1 MRVTLFHNPSAG
13 DAPLTAD
20 QLQSILSDAG
30 YQVRYQSMQKDWRS
44 ALDDA
49 GALAIVAGGD
59 GTVAKVAIAVAD
71 TDTPLAVLPLGTA
84 NNIGKAL
91 GVFGEIRDLVA
102 SWKDAPLRALDVG
115 VVSGPFGEAR
125 FLEAVGSGV
134 LAELVRRGRTEV
146 DDASEIVHRETDRAL
161 QLLAGILRDAPAAEW
176 EVELDDHD
184 LSGSYIG
191 VEAMNIPFAGPNIPL
206 AGDADLTDG
215 ELDLVLLRDEDRER
229 LLDYVVGRVESGVGA
244 HAQPRRQA
252 RPADPDG
259 AARRLAVA
267 DRRRAGRP
275 GRGRR
280 FAGHRH
286 PPAARRRTG
295 RWRPTKR
302 RSVMICAFSG
312 TSLLHRPSD
321 WGPTANQHPGIPR
334 P

>member
-1 MRVTLFHNPSAG
+1 VRVTLFHNPSAG
-13 DAPLTAD
+13 DAPLSAD

-49 GALAIVAGGD
+49 GDFVIVAGGD

-91 GVFGEIRDLVA
+91 GVFGDIRDLVA
-102 SWKDAPLRALDVG
+102 SWQDAPRRALDVG

-125 FLEAVGSGV
+125 VLEAVGSGV

-146 DDASEIVHRETDRAL
+146 DDASKIVHRETDRAL
-161 QLLAGILRDAPAAEW
+161 QLLASILRDAPVAEW
-176 EVELDDHD
+176 QLELDDHD

-206 AGDADLTDG
+206 AGDADLADG

-229 LLDYVVGRVESGVGA
+229 LLSYVVGRVESASALMPSLDV
-244 HAQPRRQA
+244 R
-252 RPADPDG
+252 
-259 AARRLAVA
+259 
-267 DRRRAGRP
+267 
-275 GRGRR
+275 RGRR
-280 FAGHRH
+280 IGLV
-286 PPAARRRTG
+286 PPAGWPLRIDDELVDLDDDPDARAVDILL
-295 RWRPTKR
+295 RPG
-302 RSVMICAFSG
+302 VVQVVG
-312 TSLLHRPSD
+312 GRPSAD
-321 WGPTANQHPGIPR
+321 R
-334 P
+334 S

>member
-49 GALAIVAGGD
+49 GDFVIVAGGD

-91 GVFGEIRDLVA
+91 GVFGDIRDLVA
-102 SWKDAPLRALDVG
+102 SWQDAPRRALDVG
-115 VVSGPFGEAR
+115 VVSGPFGESR

-146 DDASEIVHRETDRAL
+146 DDASNIVHRETDRAL
-161 QLLAGILRDAPAAEW
+161 QLLASILRDAPVAEW
-176 EVELDDHD
+176 HLELDDHD

-191 VEAMNIPFAGPNIPL
+191 VEAMNIPFVGPNIPL
-206 AGDADLTDG
+206 AGDADLADG

-229 LLDYVVGRVESGVGA
+229 LLSYVVGRVESASALMPSLDV
-244 HAQPRRQA
+244 R
-252 RPADPDG
+252 
-259 AARRLAVA
+259 
-267 DRRRAGRP
+267 
-275 GRGRR
+275 RGRR
-280 FAGHRH
+280 IGLV
-286 PPAARRRTG
+286 PPAGWPLRIDDELVDLDDDADSRAIDILL
-295 RWRPTKR
+295 RPG
-302 RSVMICAFSG
+302 VVQVVG
-312 TSLLHRPSD
+312 GRPSAD
-321 WGPTANQHPGIPR
+321 R
-334 P
+334 S